1 MLTLARIILI
11 ITLPLVLLFSSLQ
24 ALVFQPAYFRWQFA
38 RYHIEEATGM
48 EKEDLHD
55 TIYEVMAYLQG
66 RRDDLV
72 ITSRV
77 RGVEREIFG
86 QREKDHM
93 VDVQNLF
100 LAGFRVRNISLL
112 LLLGSLYVL
121 YRKGSRSLT
130 ARALAFA
137 SWLPL
142 SLALAL
148 GLVVSLDF
156 SRYFVIFHEI
166 FFDNDLWLL
175 NPNTDILIQM
185 LPEGFFMDTTL
196 LTAILFVLFSLFI
209 GTASLYYHRRQQA
222 RL

>member
-1 MLTLARIILI
+1 MLTIARITLI

-24 ALVFQPAYFRWQFA
+24 ALVFQPAYFSWQFE

-48 EKEDLHD
+48 EKEDLLD
-55 TIYEVMAYLQG
+55 TMDEVMAYLQG
-66 RRDDLV
+66 KRDDLV
-72 ITSRV
+72 IISRV
-77 RGVEREIFG
+77 RGMEREIFG
-86 QREKDHM
+86 EREKDHM

-100 LAGFRVRNISLL
+100 LAGFWIRNISLL
-112 LLLGSLYVL
+112 LLLASLYTL
-121 YRKGSRSLT
+121 YRKGSGVLT
-130 ARALAFA
+130 ARAVAFA

-142 SLALAL
+142 SLGLVL

-185 LPEGFFMDTTL
+185 LPEGFFMDTAL
-196 LTAILFVLFSLFI
+196 LATVLFVFLSLCIGTISLF
-209 GTASLYYHRRQQA
+209 YYQ
-222 RL
+222 RLQPRP